1 MEVTIKPL
9 IKSNKLCCLTLCK
22 IFIKAIY
29 EREKEKKKKK
39 KLHST
44 FDVDNKLIIDYLINS
59 SKSSLSKLV
68 GIVKRSCG
76 LLKCSI
82 FEVQATVM
90 EGLN

>member
-1 MEVTIKPL
+1 MEVMRKPL
-9 IKSNKLCCLTLCK
+9 IKSNKSCCLTLCK
-22 IFIKAIY
+22 IFIEAIY
-29 EREKEKKKKK
+29 EREKQKNKK

-44 FDVDNKLIIDYLINS
+44 FDVDNKLIIGYLINS
-59 SKSSLSKLV
+59 SKSSLSKFI